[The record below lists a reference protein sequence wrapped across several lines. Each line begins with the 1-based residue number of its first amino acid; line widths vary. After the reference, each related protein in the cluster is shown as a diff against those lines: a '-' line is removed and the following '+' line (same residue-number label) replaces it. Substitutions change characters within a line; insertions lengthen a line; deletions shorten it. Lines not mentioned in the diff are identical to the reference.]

1 MISIVPPELAER
13 TLALCHFRDVAAFAQ
28 TCRRAY
34 ALVYRSSDQYL
45 WRTLFLRFPF
55 DDPHLSVCTCTCA
68 TPPAHPKAAAAA
80 VVVVDWRAKL
90 QRRVRAERIA
100 RRDDGDRRECVA
112 VLLECIREAA
122 PAGGPSHNLAWVTR
136 VLTLDE
142 SPWIERS
149 LRLGQQQ
156 QQQQLE
162 SLPSLTHVLSSDA
175 EKLRAHLALS
185 LDHGVGAEAPE
196 RLRALRRLSRAH
208 VYDLRNYARET
219 YWGPF
224 THAGDHVNVNW
235 CHVNAIVTVITMNLR
250 DFGVHWPKE
259 FKPQA
264 MVQGLEAC
272 RPYSASGTLK
282 RSPLDWAGV
291 EGQWMRIVCFCDY
304 RYVLS
309 ASLFPAHGKQLV
321 ARRNE
326 ET

>member
-55 DDPHLSVCTCTCA
+55 DDPHLSLCTCTCT
-68 TPPAHPKAAAAA
+68 TPPAHPKA

-90 QRRVRAERIA
+90 QRRVRTERIA

-122 PAGGPSHNLAWVTR
+122 RAGGPSHNLAWVTR

-156 QQQQLE
+156 LE
-162 SLPSLTHVLSSDA
+162 SLPCSH
-175 EKLRAHLALS
+175 H
-185 LDHGVGAEAPE
+185 
-196 RLRALRRLSRAH
+196 RR
-208 VYDLRNYARET
+208 
-219 YWGPF
+219 
-224 THAGDHVNVNW
+224 
-235 CHVNAIVTVITMNLR
+235 
-250 DFGVHWPKE
+250 
-259 FKPQA
+259 
-264 MVQGLEAC
+264 
-272 RPYSASGTLK
+272 
-282 RSPLDWAGV
+282 
-291 EGQWMRIVCFCDY
+291 
-304 RYVLS
+304 
-309 ASLFPAHGKQLV
+309 
-321 ARRNE
+321 
-326 ET
+326 